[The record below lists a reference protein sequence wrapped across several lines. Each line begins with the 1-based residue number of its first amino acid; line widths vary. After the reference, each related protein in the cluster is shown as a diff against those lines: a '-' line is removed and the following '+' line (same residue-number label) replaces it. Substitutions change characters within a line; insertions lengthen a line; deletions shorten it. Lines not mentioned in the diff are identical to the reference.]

1 MLKLPEV
8 FTFGF
13 LTFNKKKGK
22 VMKDIVKVVVDL
34 PLKNLN
40 KEFDY
45 ILPEGLKSELEIGQI
60 VKVPFGRRKLS
71 AFVTGFK
78 AESDIKKSKL
88 KEIDSLLYQQ
98 SFFDENLL
106 NLFYWT
112 AAYYHAYL
120 AQVIKTS
127 LPPGITEQQIQKKE
141 LEFLK
146 LNAEVS
152 NFKKALDQLEKRAPK
167 QYLILKYLL
176 EKNKQESKLKTV
188 LEYAETSR
196 QTVYRLID
204 KDLIT
209 LYTDSRERIPEIKS
223 NLKKN
228 RRLDAAFGQEE
239 KKILREIM
247 DHQAANNLFLLKTKN
262 NQKRY
267 NFIIKLLEKLLQEN
281 KNTILLIPEIEKD
294 QIFLEQLSQHFSGEI
309 AFLHSQLS
317 RGERFDQWQQI
328 KKSEVKIA
336 VGARSAV
343 FAPFSKLDAVIIME
357 ENNESYKGQEHPLY
371 HARQIAVK
379 RLQKNNSLLL
389 LESPFPSIES
399 KYHALEDGYQQLN
412 LNLEEDKIKEKLV
425 DMKKEIEKG
434 NLGDLSGELKKEIKK
449 HLEKNN
455 KVILF
460 LNRRGTANYLIC
472 RKCGNVLKCDNCDI
486 SLNYH
491 QEKDKLSCHYCGL
504 EKEVPDNCPECG
516 SAFISQA
523 GVGTEKIIEQLNE
536 IYPEQKTARVDSD
549 LKKKELKKRL
559 NAFKNGKIDILVGT
573 SSLIKNQFYDQLKF
587 IGVISADTALNSSDF
602 RAAEKNYTLLMQLK
616 SLLENN
622 SESSFLLQSYQPDHY
637 SIQAVLNSEEKSFY
651 QQELKIRKE
660 RNYPPF
666 CRLINIII
674 SAETEAEAAAQSRK
688 LSRFLDD
695 YSEKYL
701 EKLGEAPAVLTKLRG
716 RFRWQ
721 LILKF
726 KSMRSREY
734 IIQLIEK
741 RFMEKDDS
749 DSVEIRID
757 VDPYQML

>member
-1 MLKLPEV
+1 
-8 FTFGF
+8 
-13 LTFNKKKGK
+13 
-22 VMKDIVKVVVDL
+22 MKDIVKVVVDL
-34 PLKNLN
+34 PLKNVN

-45 ILPEGLKSELEIGQI
+45 ILPERLKSELKIGQI

-78 AESDIKKSKL
+78 SKSDIEKSKL
-88 KEIDSLLYQQ
+88 KKIDSLLYQQ
-98 SFFDENLL
+98 SFFDKNLL
-106 NLFYWT
+106 NVFYWT

-120 AQVIKTS
+120 AQVIKNS
-127 LPPGITEQQIQKKE
+127 LPPGITERQIKKKKI
-141 LEFLK
+141 EFLK
-146 LNAEVS
+146 LNAEVDD
-152 NFKKALDQLEKRAPK
+152 FKTELDKLEKRAPK

-176 EKNKQESKLKTV
+176 ENNKQKNKLKKV

-204 KDLIT
+204 RDLIT
-209 LYTDSRERIPEIKS
+209 LYTDIKERIPEMQS

-228 RRLDAAFGQEE
+228 KKSENTFLQEE
-239 KKILREIM
+239 EKILEKIM
-247 DHQAANNLFLLKTKN
+247 KNKLGKGLFLLKTEN

-267 NFIIKLLEKLLQEN
+267 NFIIKLLEELLQAN

-294 QIFLEQLSQHFSGEI
+294 QIFLEELSHYFSGEI

-328 KKSEVKIA
+328 KNSELKIA

-389 LESPFPSIES
+389 LESPFPSLES
-399 KYHALEDGYQQLN
+399 RYHALEGEYQQFDLYS
-412 LNLEEDKIKEKLV
+412 EENEIKQQVV

-434 NLGDLSGELKKEIKK
+434 NLGDLSQELKKEIKR

-455 KVILF
+455 KIILF

-472 RKCGNVLKCDNCDI
+472 RKCGHVLKCDNCDI

-491 QEKDKLSCHYCGL
+491 QEKNKLSCHYCGL
-504 EKEVPDNCPECG
+504 EKKVPDSCPECG
-516 SAFISQA
+516 SSFISQA
-523 GVGTEKIIEQLNE
+523 GVGTEKIIKQLE
-536 IYPEQKTARVDSD
+536 ELYPEQIIARVDSD
-549 LKKKELKKRL
+549 LKNQEIKSRL
-559 NAFKNGKIDILVGT
+559 NAFKDREIDILVGT
-573 SSLIKNQFYDQLKF
+573 SILIKNKFYDQLKF

-602 RAAEKNYTLLMQLK
+602 RAAEKNYTLLTQLK

-622 SESSFLLQSYQPDHY
+622 SESSFLMQSYKPDHY
-637 SIQAVLNSEEKSFY
+637 SIQAVLNSNEEDFY
-651 QQELKIRKE
+651 QQELKIRE
-660 RNYPPF
+660 QRNYPPF
-666 CRLINIII
+666 CRLLNIIV
-674 SAETEAEAAAQSRK
+674 SAETEAAAAAQSRK
-688 LSRFLDD
+688 LSVFLDD

-701 EKLGEAPAVLTKLRG
+701 EKIGEAPAVLTKLRG
-716 RFRWQ
+716 KFRWQ

-726 KSMRSREY
+726 KSMRNREY

-749 DSVEIRID
+749 DSAEIRID